1 MTYYIAAAI
10 VCQWNPNCKRLL
22 ITNYNQLEDRLCSM
36 LANKEPLVAL
46 GALVRRD
53 NPQSITPLYWSV
65 YPQKRD
71 EFDTLDYSDT
81 TLVEGIETVYPRFAI
96 SWRNKCMIKQSNYV
110 VAYVTPLEAS

>member
-1 MTYYIAAAI
+1 MAYYIAAAI

-53 NPQSITPLYWSV
+53 NPHI
-65 YPQKRD
+65 
-71 EFDTLDYSDT
+71 
-81 TLVEGIETVYPRFAI
+81 
-96 SWRNKCMIKQSNYV
+96 NYAV
-110 VAYVTPLEAS
+110 VLERIPPKTRRV